1 MIADIDS
8 TLVRTLVARRQFRL
22 NPGLYVHAAPI
33 EPQALAKAFAAGD
46 ATEQTRALRRFY
58 LTQIVPRLAPA
69 GDDSEP
75 RGALHADTEAIAA
88 LARRFRFAT
97 KVIARKRVELAP
109 AIRAA
114 AATGEAEA
122 VEQALLNR
130 EVEEKVLARAHDFAL
145 REGLDETSAGE
156 LVALYRELLL
166 PLSRLIQVYIIL
178 EAR

>member
-1 MIADIDS
+1 M
-8 TLVRTLVARRQFRL
+8 
-22 NPGLYVHAAPI
+22 
-33 EPQALAKAFAAGD
+33 
-46 ATEQTRALRRFY
+46 
-58 LTQIVPRLAPA
+58 PRLAPA

-114 AATGEAEA
+114 AATGEA